1 MNLLKAMLA
10 VGLLAF
16 VVACGGSSGG
26 GNGGSGIVNGDG
38 SSSGAN
44 GNSSASLELN
54 DGDVL
59 GGGTSIVRIPA
70 SDDTGIVRVN
80 SSIVRQGNLPE
91 CSARFVDASLT
102 ADSLIEACVS
112 DQAACAVTFQ
122 PVPGQI
128 EVIAPPLYAPIGIEF
143 QLSLVD
149 RDAAVTEPV
158 NAVFCFDVGI
168 NAPPVTASDTFQIT
182 FPSRIER
189 AGVSYGERCE
199 RLPGSQG
206 VLNNDDDDEH
216 ITNSCLQAELVE
228 GPQFASNI
236 GSFASTF
243 GSDGSFVYEAFASPP
258 PENSDGVSVDSFTYV
273 VSDGVNPPSAPVTVD
288 IVFTSENR
296 TPLASD
302 DTFEINE
309 DADLQ
314 ILSVL
319 ANDSDPDALPLTI
332 ASIQNGPG
340 NGVANVRNGTLIEY
354 RPNAGFVGSDTFQ
367 YTIVDSGGLTATA
380 NVVVNILNVNDPPLA
395 QNDTATTNENSSVVV
410 QVLGNDSDLEN
421 NSLTVVSVTPPRNG
435 TASVA
440 SESSVNYTPDANF
453 FGTDSFEYTVSDGT
467 DTATATVV
475 VNVIFVNV
483 GPVATT
489 DEITV
494 AEGNSVEFDLLAND
508 TDGDS
513 DALTIVNLGEPAN
526 GNVVSVSGGVIRYTP
541 INGFNGQDQF
551 SYVVSDG
558 TVETTG
564 QVNITVSSVNDAPAA
579 VDDTVITAEDTAVII
594 DVLDNDTDT
603 DGDAL
608 TVVGVTGVSSG
619 TATINA
625 DGLGITFTPQAGFD
639 GQVEFTY
646 TIEDGNGG
654 SDTATVSVVVTN
666 VNASPIAADDAT
678 STDENDAVNIDVL
691 ANDSDPDGDDL
702 TLAVVSQPANGT
714 ATVSNGSIIYTPDT
728 DFSGTDQFTYT
739 ITDSN
744 GVADTASVTVTVS
757 NVNAAPV
764 AVNDSASTSE
774 NVAVLIPVIDNDT
787 DADGDVLSLEI
798 SDAPSD
804 GVASVQGDSIL
815 YTPDTGFF
823 GVDEFSYTVTDT
835 SGVADTA
842 SVTVTVSNTN
852 AVPSASNDL
861 ASTSENEA
869 VLIPVISNDT
879 DPDGDALTI
888 AIDDAPSNGT
898 ASIQGDSILYTPSTG
913 FSGVDE
919 FTYTVTD
926 PSGAT
931 DSASVTITVSNVNV
945 APSASNDSAS
955 TSENVAVLIPVTS
968 NDTDADGDVLT
979 VEIDDT
985 PSDGVAEVQGGSILY
1000 TPATD
1005 FTGVDEFSYTITDP
1019 SGDSDTASVTVTV
1032 SNVNAAPTA
1041 SGDTAATIENT
1052 PVLIDVTDNDTDPDG
1067 DSLIVA
1073 VTSAPSNGEATVQG
1087 GAILYTPTSGFSGI
1101 DEFVYSVTDPSGAED
1116 SATVTVSVSNA
1127 NADPVAA
1134 DDEATTEIDDP
1145 LSIGVLLNDSDQ
1157 DGDDLSLAIV
1167 SQPENGTAALSSQGT
1182 RIVYSPDTG
1191 FVGVDSF
1198 VYEITDGNG
1207 GSANAT
1213 VTVTVINSN
1222 SPPVALDDVAQATQG
1237 QQINFNIL
1245 ANDSDPDGD
1254 ALTVTIVDPPE
1265 NGIAIVLPE
1274 NIISYTADAD
1284 FDGADSIVYQVDDGN
1299 GATDTATV
1307 DITVAALEPVNS
1319 APVAASDTSVTD
1331 QDVPVDIPVLANDSD
1346 PDGDSI
1352 NVAAVS
1358 APGNGDALLN
1368 ADESISYTPVAGFS
1382 GIDTFEYTIT
1392 DNEGGTATATVEVT
1406 VQEVVAPVVLAVN
1419 TPPVAVD
1426 DVAEAVSGSDASIS
1440 VLDNDTDIDG
1450 DLLTLSLDANA
1461 LPSNGVV
1468 SVSPDGQVI
1477 VYTSI
1482 EGFVGV
1488 DAFSYV
1494 IDDNNG
1500 GIDVGDVVVSV
1511 IDF

>member
-296 TPLASD
+296 TPLATD

-526 GNVVSVSGGVIRYTP
+526 GNVVFLSGGVIRYTP

-579 VDDTVITAEDTAVII
+579 VDDTVITAEDIAVII

-666 VNASPIAADDAT
+666 VNASPIAADDTT
-678 STDENDAVNIDVL
+678 STDENDAVSIDVL
-691 ANDSDPDGDDL
+691 ANDSDPGGDDL
-702 TLAVVSQPANGT
+702 TLAVASQPANGT

-764 AVNDSASTSE
+764 AVNDA
-774 NVAVLIPVIDNDT
+774 
-787 DADGDVLSLEI
+787 
-798 SDAPSD
+798 
-804 GVASVQGDSIL
+804 
-815 YTPDTGFF
+815 
-823 GVDEFSYTVTDT
+823 
-835 SGVADTA
+835 
-842 SVTVTVSNTN
+842 
-852 AVPSASNDL
+852 

-931 DSASVTITVSNVNV
+931 DSASVTITVSNVNAV
-945 APSASNDSAS
+945 PSALNDSAS

-1406 VQEVVAPVVLAVN
+1406 VQEVVVPVVLAVN